1 MNEVTFIIPSIG
13 RSTLQ
18 NSIDSILNQTNEN
31 WKIIIIFDGI
41 EPTIVTTNK
50 KIFIL
55 KSNKK
60 GVLKNQAGNVRNF
73 GMEFVKT
80 RWIAFLDDDDVIA
93 NNYVETF
100 NSELD
105 KFPATDV
112 IIFRMYRII
121 QGDVLPPL
129 NTDNFYQDNVGISFA
144 LKTKIFK
151 KGLKFSPSSIEDF
164 NYLDVLR
171 KNNYVIMISPYIRY
185 FVNSNGAQDI
195 NKFVNNNVTGNRV
208 LLNPDFQKNYNLH
221 YIINKENPF
230 YFIMYI
236 LFICVII
243 FTIAYFLH

>member
-121 QGDVLPPL
+121 QGDILPPL

-151 KGLKFSPSSIEDF
+151 KCLKFSPSSIEDF

-171 KNNYVIMISPYIRY
+171 KNNYVIIYIW
-185 FVNSNGAQDI
+185 
-195 NKFVNNNVTGNRV
+195 
-208 LLNPDFQKNYNLH
+208 QKYH
-221 YIINKENPF
+221 
-230 YFIMYI
+230 
-236 LFICVII
+236 
-243 FTIAYFLH
+243 

>member
-41 EPTIVTTNK
+41 EPTIAASNK

-80 RWIAFLDDDDVIA
+80 RWIAFLDDDDVVA

-100 NSELD
+100 NSELG

-112 IIFRMYRII
+112 IIFRMYRSI

-129 NTDNFYQDNVGISFA
+129 DTDNFYQDNVGISFA

-151 KGLKFSPSSIEDF
+151 KGLKFSPSSVEDF

-171 KNNYVIMISPYIRY
+171 KNNYVIMISPYTRY
-185 FVNSNGAQDI
+185 FVDSNGAQNI
-195 NKFVNNNVTGNRV
+195 NRFVNNNVTGNRV
-208 LLNPDFQKNYNLH
+208 LLNSGFQKNFMH
-221 YIINKENPF
+221 YIIRKKNPL

-236 LFICVII
+236 FFIGVII

>member
-41 EPTIVTTNK
+41 EPTIAPSNK

-80 RWIAFLDDDDVIA
+80 RWIAFLDDDDVVA

-100 NSELD
+100 NSELG

-112 IIFRMYRII
+112 IIFRMYRSI

-129 NTDNFYQDNVGISFA
+129 DTDNFYQDNVGISFA

-151 KGLKFSPSSIEDF
+151 KGLKFSPSSVEDF

-171 KNNYVIMISPYIRY
+171 KNNYVIMISPYTRY
-185 FVNSNGAQDI
+185 FVDSNGAQNI
-195 NKFVNNNVTGNRV
+195 NRFVNNNVTGNRV
-208 LLNPDFQKNYNLH
+208 LLNSGFQKNFMH
-221 YIINKENPF
+221 YIIRKKNPL

-236 LFICVII
+236 FFIGVII

>member
-100 NSELD
+100 NS
-105 KFPATDV
+105 
-112 IIFRMYRII
+112 
-121 QGDVLPPL
+121 
-129 NTDNFYQDNVGISFA
+129 
-144 LKTKIFK
+144 
-151 KGLKFSPSSIEDF
+151 
-164 NYLDVLR
+164 
-171 KNNYVIMISPYIRY
+171 
-185 FVNSNGAQDI
+185 
-195 NKFVNNNVTGNRV
+195 
-208 LLNPDFQKNYNLH
+208 
-221 YIINKENPF
+221 
-230 YFIMYI
+230 
-236 LFICVII
+236 
-243 FTIAYFLH
+243 

>member
-1 MNEVTFIIPSIG
+1 
-13 RSTLQ
+13 
-18 NSIDSILNQTNEN
+18 
-31 WKIIIIFDGI
+31 
-41 EPTIVTTNK
+41 
-50 KIFIL
+50 
-55 KSNKK
+55 
-60 GVLKNQAGNVRNF
+60 
-73 GMEFVKT
+73 MEFVKT

-121 QGDVLPPL
+121 QGDILPPL

-221 YIINKENPF
+221 YIINKEKPF